1 MNRDALS
8 IQLLGYEVRTDDD
21 AVVGE
26 VEGVRPHGMRLT
38 KITGH
43 PGHHG
48 YLPTEAV
55 GAVDRRTGTI
65 RLVPGISAGS
75 VVDAPPP
82 PGEDPDAWHTSPE
95 WWADLLGHYGLS
107 DPRGRSNQPFL
118 HAGRS

>member
-26 VEGVRPHGMRLT
+26 VEGVRPHGMRLA

-48 YLPTEAV
+48 TFRPRRSEPSTASV
-55 GAVDRRTGTI
+55 GRYPWWPGWPVIFVSRIPCGRT
-65 RLVPGISAGS
+65 PS
-75 VVDAPPP
+75 
-82 PGEDPDAWHTSPE
+82 TSPS
-95 WWADLLGHYGLS
+95 ACS
-107 DPRGRSNQPFL
+107 SPRTP
-118 HAGRS
+118 